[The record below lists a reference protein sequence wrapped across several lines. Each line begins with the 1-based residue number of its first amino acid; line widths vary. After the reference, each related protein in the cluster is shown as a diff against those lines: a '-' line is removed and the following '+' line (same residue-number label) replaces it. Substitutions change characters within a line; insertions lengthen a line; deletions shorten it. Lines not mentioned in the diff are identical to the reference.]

1 MSKLYVELIKKEM
14 YIKQTDVNTGGNE
27 KIKSKLTSK
36 YIKCSSTYLG
46 SPLYRGSSLWDKLEK
61 NVQELPSTKQFAN
74 VFVYKGL
81 LN

>member
-1 MSKLYVELIKKEM
+1 MSKLDVKLSKKEL
-14 YIKQTDVNTGGNE
+14 YIKETDVNTRSNE

-36 YIKCSSTYLG
+36 CSSKYLG

-61 NVQELPSTKQFAN
+61 NVQELPSTRQFSN